1 MGHYSQQL
9 VGLDQH
15 KGWKQ
20 AVWTKDWVNKCAASL
35 VFTAGNVPG
44 RFGFCMNQ
52 TIVRIR
58 DAGRWIIYLLLAK
71 AASYTNNLL
80 FCIWLVSMLLS
91 KFQINTFHK
100 MYNDFFIHSL
110 SNSLKN
116 EPNASH
122 FSFFPSSFSSTNSAL
137 MSITLAWNPDSNCR
151 NVYIYIFKKSLILY
165 MSSNVSVWKRELE
178 CV

>member
-44 RFGFCMNQ
+44 WFGFCMNQ

-110 SNSLKN
+110 SNSLKKWAQC
-116 EPNASH
+116 ESFFF
-122 FSFFPSSFSSTNSAL
+122 FSFL
-137 MSITLAWNPDSNCR
+137 IQLHKLCPDEYYTCLESWFKLQKR
-151 NVYIYIFKKSLILY
+151 IYLYFKKSLILY